1 MENETLGLRELVAQN
16 EHIEIRKAFF
26 GLVKQPVYKP
36 TGSKLKFTDKYYGPA
51 LRSQLEELFTL
62 SEAALVKR
70 AADGK
75 WQEKVNGNLLLE
87 TALSADRQ
95 FAAIRLMQYGTIDY
109 RPATDVRFLT
119 GDAAKAVAKLAD
131 L

>member
-1 MENETLGLRELVAQN
+1 ML
-16 EHIEIRKAFF
+16 
-26 GLVKQPVYKP
+26 PVYQP